1 MDKQKL
7 NFWVMTLIGIPAF
20 IWLFV
25 ELIRVFLE
33 VVNRSGFSSVPFD
46 GVIQHKIGELMVCTP
61 LFLIFLLSNRWSKE
75 KIFALANRTQ
85 IAMVIGG
92 LLNALAWFSIRE
104 REVWTSF
111 FRIWCLILLFV
122 GLFGSQI
129 AKYLVSRTK
138 ENF

>member
-1 MDKQKL
+1 M
-7 NFWVMTLIGIPAF
+7 MTLIGIPAF

-33 VVNRSGFSSVPFD
+33 VVSCSGLSSVPFD

-75 KIFALANRTQ
+75 KIFALANQTQ
-85 IAMVIGG
+85 IVMIIGG

-104 REVWTSF
+104 RESWNSF

-138 ENF
+138 EKS